1 MELTRKNLLKGAVA
15 LSLTGA
21 TLFGAGA
28 PAALAQEVS
37 APVASAVQAN
47 KNPQVAA
54 DMGAKAIQS
63 FKDVDEFTTPF
74 YKEIGWLQE
83 ARISTGW
90 SDGTFRPQA
99 KVERAAMVAFL
110 YRLNGSP
117 EVELPAVSP
126 FKDVDASNPFY
137 KEIVW
142 AHQQK
147 ITTGWSDGTFRPW
160 DNISREAMAAFF
172 YRDAG
177 RPLVDMSVHSRFK
190 DVDASNPFYTE
201 IQWFAQRGITTGWA
215 DGTYRPHEA
224 TNRDATAAF
233 LFRYAVNVKGLGA

>member
-63 FKDVDEFTTPF
+63 FKDVDESTTPF

-90 SDGTFRPQA
+90 ADGTFRPQA

-117 EVELPAVSP
+117 EVELPAASP
-126 FKDVDASNPFY
+126 
-137 KEIVW
+137 
-142 AHQQK
+142 
-147 ITTGWSDGTFRPW
+147 
-160 DNISREAMAAFF
+160 
-172 YRDAG
+172 
-177 RPLVDMSVHSRFK
+177 FK

-201 IQWFAQRGITTGWA
+201 IQWFAQRGITTGWG